1 MSELT
6 PIFSVLGGLL
16 FGVWMVATNAAW
28 GLHGEEVFSSQRIA
42 DFKCFLRMRFEADR
56 LTIYPLKIDKVCT
69 RWKVGPGIKTQTQSG
84 RSWRLRAFPGS
95 GPRFVPAA
103 DEPYPDLIESPI
115 VITRSTPGQP

>member
-1 MSELT
+1 MSDLKCHCMPGLPCECLSELT

-69 RWKVGPGIKTQTQSG
+69 RWKVGPGIKTQRRVAGAGACVPSLAVARASSRG
-84 RSWRLRAFPGS
+84 R
-95 GPRFVPAA
+95 
-103 DEPYPDLIESPI
+103 
-115 VITRSTPGQP
+115 